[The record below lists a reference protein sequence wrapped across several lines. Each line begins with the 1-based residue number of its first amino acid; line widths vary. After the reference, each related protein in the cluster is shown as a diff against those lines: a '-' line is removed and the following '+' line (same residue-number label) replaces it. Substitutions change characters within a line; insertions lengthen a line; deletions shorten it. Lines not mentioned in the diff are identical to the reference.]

1 MTGCWYVAVSM
12 LRAGTILFGMC
23 TGPSSVSNMS
33 RMPPSQPPPEH
44 DLGLAYDLRTL
55 SRRRALTLFA
65 GVGLAAL
72 VGCAEESPTTGSTTP
87 GSADSTTTT
96 SPASTKTDTA
106 ATCDEIPEET
116 AGPYPGDGSNG
127 PNVLTESG
135 IVRSDIRSSFGSST
149 GTADGV
155 PLTVTL
161 SLLDQA
167 NGCAALSGAAVYLW
181 HCDREGRYSLYSGG
195 ATDQNYLRGVQE
207 ADGSGQ
213 VTFTTIFPAAYSGRW
228 PHIHFEVY
236 SSLAEATSAGNVLV
250 TSQLAFPEDVCDL
263 VYATEGYEQSV
274 QNMAQTSL
282 ESDMVFRDGVDQQL
296 AMMTGAVGSGFTAAL
311 VLVV

>member
-1 MTGCWYVAVSM
+1 VIHH
-12 LRAGTILFGMC
+12 RE
-23 TGPSSVSNMS
+23 
-33 RMPPSQPPPEH
+33 PPPEH

-65 GVGLAAL
+65 GVGLATL
-72 VGCAEESPTTGSTTP
+72 VGCATDEDAPATGSTSADDASTAARSTP
-87 GSADSTTTT
+87 TGSAT
-96 SPASTKTDTA
+96 SAS
-106 ATCDEIPEET
+106 CEEIPEET

-135 IVRSDIRSSFGSST
+135 IVRSDIRSSFGSSS

-181 HCDREGRYSLYSGG
+181 HCDREGRYSLYSDGV
-195 ATDQNYLRGVQE
+195 TDQNYLRGVQE
-207 ADGSGQ
+207 ADANGQ
-213 VTFTTIFPAAYSGRW
+213 VTFTTIFPACYSGRW

-236 SSLAEATSAGNVLV
+236 SSLAEATSAGNVMA
-250 TSQLAFPEDVCDL
+250 TSQLALPEDVCDL
-263 VYATEGYEQSV
+263 VYATDGYEQSV
-274 QNMAQTSL
+274 QHKAQTSL
-282 ESDMVFRDGVDQQL
+282 DSDMVFSDGVDQQL
-296 AMMTGAVGSGFTAAL
+296 ADVNGDVGSGFTATLAL
-311 VLVV
+311 AV